1 MGLFEFLTNIKNKV
15 GSNDANV
22 KPIQIAENGGI
33 DYDATLKLVQHLP
46 KKPFERL
53 FGRNIE
59 IDTDTTNP
67 TTGEITTERV
77 AKFQPGLF
85 NDLASGAKENYT
97 TGFAADN
104 LQDHIGT
111 EGQNKGVAYRIG
123 EGAGTLGRGL
133 RRGLGALGRFADT
146 PLGRAA
152 ITAGIVGLTG
162 GSGLQALTYGGTAG
176 VGNKVNRMKDRA
188 YRDSLIDSAQQSR
201 IGQPDWIN
209 LSSEQKQ
216 TELNNIANQINSYR
230 GYIGDDVYSQMI
242 QAQQLRDNAQYRN
255 MLLNT
260 QMKNQEAEI
269 EQRKAEMARKA
280 EQDRIDNYYKGQQ
293 IAQGWADIEND
304 KNNKKAGRIMPA
316 SSATGL
322 SGTQQGIN
330 QMTTL
335 MEQIPKFAKRGLT
348 GPVGSLR
355 RFNPYD
361 ADAQAFQQYVN
372 TYKQVI
378 GKGLE
383 GGVLRKEDEA
393 KYEKIIPRMG
403 DTEEVLMRKAQQL
416 QQMLV
421 EKYNTDLK
429 SLYNA
434 GYDTG
439 NFSYLGTQR
448 TTNNSKSGVTKS
460 GIKYEV
466 IE

>member
-1 MGLFEFLTNIKNKV
+1 MANFIDLLKGIKSKIGSNKV
-15 GSNDANV
+15 NV
-22 KPIQIAENGGI
+22 EPVQMAENGGLDI
-33 DYDATLKLVQHLP
+33 QATMELAQRQP
-46 KKPFERL
+46 KTPFERI

-77 AKFQPGLF
+77 TKFQPGML
-85 NDLASGAKENYT
+85 NDIASGARENYT
-97 TGFAADN
+97 QGFSPYN
-104 LQDHIGT
+104 LQDNIGT
-111 EGQNKGVAYRIG
+111 EGQNKGLAYRIG

-133 RRGLGALGRFADT
+133 RRVGGALGRFADT

-152 ITAGIVGLTG
+152 IMAGVVGATG
-162 GSGLQALTYGGTAG
+162 GSGLQALAYGGTAG
-176 VGNKVNRMKDRA
+176 LGNQVNRMN
-188 YRDSLIDSAQQSR
+188 DSLYRRDLEAQGIDTS
-201 IGQPDWIN
+201 
-209 LSSEQKQ
+209 
-216 TELNNIANQINSYR
+216 NIR
-230 GYIGDDVYSQMI
+230 GYIGKDTYQNLINSRIAQENAAYRRMYYDV
-242 QAQQLRDNAQYRN
+242 QAEQGKQNQQLAQEKFDHQKEQDAIENAQ
-255 MLLNT
+255 
-260 QMKNQEAEI
+260 KWAEI
-269 EQRKAEMARKA
+269 
-280 EQDRIDNYYKGQQ
+280 N
-293 IAQGWADIEND
+293 ND
-304 KNNKKAGRIMPA
+304 KNNKKGGRIMPA

-335 MEQIPKFAKRGLT
+335 MEQIPKFAKRGLA

-421 EKYNTDLK
+421 EKYNTDLE

-439 NFSYLGTQR
+439 NFSYLGGQSVS
-448 TTNNSKSGVTKS
+448 NNSKSGVTKS
-460 GIKYEV
+460 GVKYEV